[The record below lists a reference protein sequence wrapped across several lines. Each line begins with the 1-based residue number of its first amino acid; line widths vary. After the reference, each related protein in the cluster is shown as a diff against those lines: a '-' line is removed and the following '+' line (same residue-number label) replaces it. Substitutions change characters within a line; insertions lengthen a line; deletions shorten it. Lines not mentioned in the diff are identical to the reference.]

1 MADVSP
7 LEVTLTAWQLE
18 GEPQEMLP
26 KTPGAGGKDAV
37 VCHLG
42 VEAAPA
48 AEGAVA
54 TPVASA
60 TAAMIA
66 RQGAL
71 SLDARDLP
79 AETND
84 REVAMT
90 KKVYQLPVEK
100 TGWQTQD
107 KSGTATFT
115 WEYDDV
121 RDKLINLYDKGKRKQ
136 WDAATRIDWSHSPD
150 LENPLQVPDEI
161 IPIFGSPVWDKL
173 TEAERGNVRRH
184 LVGWQFSQF
193 LHGEQGALICT
204 AKIVQTV
211 PDIDSKFYAATQ
223 VMDEA
228 RHVETYNRY
237 LDKIETSYPINY
249 NLKSLLDDVLSDSRW
264 DMTYLGMQV
273 LIEGLALAAF
283 GLIRNTAGDPLGK
296 AVNAYVMQDEAR
308 HVMFGRLALR
318 DYYPQLTQAERD
330 DREEFCADACYR
342 MRDRFLGEELWQCLG
357 YDPEDCIEYVENSET
372 QRVFRSLLFARIVP
386 TLKDVGLWGPKMR
399 QTFADMGV
407 IGYETTDLDEV
418 MADDERIAEEIDA
431 MRRDDVDL
439 AVADGIAA
447 ADD

>member
-1 MADVSP
+1 
-7 LEVTLTAWQLE
+7 
-18 GEPQEMLP
+18 
-26 KTPGAGGKDAV
+26 
-37 VCHLG
+37 
-42 VEAAPA
+42 
-48 AEGAVA
+48 
-54 TPVASA
+54 
-60 TAAMIA
+60 
-66 RQGAL
+66 
-71 SLDARDLP
+71 
-79 AETND
+79 
-84 REVAMT
+84 MT
-90 KKVYQLPVEK
+90 KKIYQLPVEK
-100 TGWQTQD
+100 TGWQTAD

-150 LENPLQVPDEI
+150 PENPLQVPDEI
-161 IPIFGSPVWDKL
+161 VPIFGSPVWDKL
-173 TEAERGNVRRH
+173 TPKERGRVRRH
-184 LVGWQFSQF
+184 LVGWNFSQF

-204 AKIVQTV
+204 AKIVQNV

-237 LDKIETSYPINY
+237 LDKIETAYPINY

-318 DYYPQLTQAERD
+318 DYYPQLTEAERAE
-330 DREEFCADACYR
+330 REEFCADACYR
-342 MRDRFLGEELWQCLG
+342 MRDRFLGEEVWETLG
-357 YDPEDCIEYVENSET
+357 YDPEDCIEFVASSES
-372 QRVFRSLLFARIVP
+372 QRLFRGLLFARIVP
-386 TLKDVGLWGPKMR
+386 TLKDVGLWGDKMR

-407 IGYETTDLDEV
+407 IGYESIDLDEV

-431 MRRDDVDL
+431 LRRADL
-439 AVADGIAA
+439 DAAVAEGVADGE
-447 ADD
+447 DS